1 MGEEAD
7 PLNPDEQQRLFEKLS
22 MTEED
27 LAMLNYIRRDVKI
40 IIKQEQNGR
49 QKLTIIKTKV
59 PTRTHKLTATWT
71 RNLEDEPSWED
82 VPVDIA
88 NLTLEE
94 QADLI
99 VKKLSTPPKPDGFS
113 QRKELELLSKS
124 IADEIDAEILKEL
137 KGLK

>member
-1 MGEEAD
+1 M
-7 PLNPDEQQRLFEKLS
+7 
-22 MTEED
+22 ED
-27 LAMLNYIRRDVKI
+27 KKVIV
-40 IIKQEQNGR
+40 
-49 QKLTIIKTKV
+49 TKTKV

-88 NLTLEE
+88 NLTMEE

-99 VKKLSTPPKPDGFS
+99 VKKLSTQPKPNGFN
-113 QRKELELLSKS
+113 QRRALELLSKS